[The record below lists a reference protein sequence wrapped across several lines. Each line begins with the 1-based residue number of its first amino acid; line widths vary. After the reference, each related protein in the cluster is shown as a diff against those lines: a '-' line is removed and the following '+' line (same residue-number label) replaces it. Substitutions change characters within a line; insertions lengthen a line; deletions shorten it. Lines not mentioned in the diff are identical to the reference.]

1 MKKYH
6 YKTKRAE
13 SLVEVIIAIFVVAMG
28 AGITSSLV
36 VSALQSNSFS
46 RDNLIALNLAVEG
59 LEAVRDIRD
68 SNWLKFSFDRKT
80 CWDLMPSQTEC
91 NENSKRIETK
101 NYTTYLG
108 SDYTWQL
115 KEAGTAMNLDAT
127 NPDNNNYVLNLRS
140 DGNQSIPIEIY
151 SSNSDENQNPKQFNV
166 PDNRNPFS
174 GRFYR
179 MIQIKRTDDPN
190 VPGQSNIDVTS
201 IVQWKAQN
209 VVHNVTLS
217 SLLTNY
223 QM

>member
-6 YKTKRAE
+6 YKKKRAE

-68 SNWLKFSFDRKT
+68 SNWLKFSFDQKT
-80 CWDLMPSQTEC
+80 CWDLLPSQTEC

-108 SDYTWQL
+108 ADYAWQL
-115 KEAGTAMNLDAT
+115 KEAGTPLNLDTT

-140 DGNQSIPIEIY
+140 DGIQPNPNEIY
-151 SSNSDENQNPKQFNV
+151 SSNNDEDENPKRFNV

-190 VPGQSNIDVTS
+190 VPGQSNMDVTS